1 MSPVQGDL
9 GDTKIKPSSRK
20 HSPKKSKGVNR
31 KLTLS
36 IRPIRLKRSVYFRV
50 PNDIVDLINLEDESQ
65 VTLTLEEKGDRH
77 LLVYSVLKA
86 KPTEN
91 DPQLTSHPLPVL
103 PIRKLREAD

>member
-20 HSPKKSKGVNR
+20 HSPKKSKDVNR

-50 PNDIVDLINLEDESQ
+50 PNDIVDLINLEDDSQ

-86 KPTEN
+86 RPSES
-91 DPQLTSHPLPVL
+91 DPQLTSRPLPVL